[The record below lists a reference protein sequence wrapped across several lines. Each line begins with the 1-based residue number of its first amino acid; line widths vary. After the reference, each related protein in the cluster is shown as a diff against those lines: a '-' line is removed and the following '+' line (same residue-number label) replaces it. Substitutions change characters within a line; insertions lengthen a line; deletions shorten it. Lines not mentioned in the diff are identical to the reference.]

1 MAMGETSMNDM
12 TIPAEVFH
20 AGEFLKEELEA
31 RGWTQAELAE
41 IIGRPTQA
49 VSEIVLGKRGVT
61 PETAKGLAA
70 AFGTSAEYWMNLE
83 TAYQLSKATV
93 QESVV
98 KQRAKLYELFP
109 VKEIIKRGWVEHS
122 ENAVVL
128 EQRFLEFFGISSV
141 DEKPSFSFAG
151 KKQNYTSDSMVQI
164 AWIKRAR
171 QLAEIA
177 PAEKFN
183 KLSFD
188 DLLTEL
194 KNRRQFVD
202 SIREIPVVL
211 AKYGIRLVIVESIA
225 GMKMTG
231 ACFWL
236 DKTKPVVALTLT
248 HDRVDNFWFTL
259 FHELDHVAHEEGQ
272 ITPIL
277 DELPPG
283 KNDNQAPPLERR
295 ANENAE
301 QNVVDSKELEGFIA
315 RVNPLF
321 TADQIKGFAKRVG
334 VHPGIVVGQLQNRG
348 LIHYSVHRP
357 MLEKI
362 RGQIVG
368 VALTD
373 GFGSRLQL

>member
-1 MAMGETSMNDM
+1 MRVNDM
-12 TIPAEVFH
+12 TIPVEVFH

-49 VSEIVLGKRGVT
+49 VSEIILGKRGVT

-93 QESVV
+93 QESAV
-98 KQRAKLYELFP
+98 KQRAQLYERFP
-109 VKEIIKRGWVEHS
+109 VKEIIRRGWVEHS
-122 ENAVVL
+122 ENPVVL
-128 EQRFLEFFGISSV
+128 EQRFLEFFGIGSPS
-141 DEKPSFSFAG
+141 ETPSFSFAG
-151 KKQNYTSDSMVQI
+151 KKQNYASDSMVQI
-164 AWIKRAR
+164 AWVKRAR
-171 QLAEIA
+171 QLAEIVH
-177 PAEKFN
+177 AEKFN
-183 KLSFD
+183 KAAIEDILK
-188 DLLTEL
+188 EL

-202 SIREIPVVL
+202 SIREIPALL
-211 AKYGIRLVIVESIA
+211 AGYGIRLVVVEAIA

-236 DKTKPVVALTLT
+236 AKTKPAIALTLT
-248 HDRVDNFWFTL
+248 YDRVDNFWFTL

-272 ITPIL
+272 ETPIL
-277 DELPPG
+277 DELTPG
-283 KNDNQAPPLERR
+283 KRDDQAPPIERR
-295 ANENAE
+295 ANRNAE
-301 QNVVDSKELEGFIA
+301 QNVIDLKEIEGFIA

-321 TADQIKGFAKRVG
+321 TSDQIKGFAKRVG
-334 VHPGIVVGQLQNRG
+334 IHPGIVIGQLQNRG
-348 LIHYSVHRP
+348 LIHYSAHRP

-362 RGQIVG
+362 REHIVG

-373 GFGSRLQL
+373 GFGSRLHI